1 VPRRNP
7 LGGAQG
13 QNLANCGLIMNSI
26 ATNDPVFA
34 DGITGGGVNNIHAN
48 NALEGL
54 GIFGL

>member
-1 VPRRNP
+1 
-7 LGGAQG
+7 
-13 QNLANCGLIMNSI
+13 MNSI
-26 ATNDPVFA
+26 PTNDPVFA